1 MCCNDAPDPTPPRET
16 SAAATGTNVATSIAN
31 AFLTNMNEVTPD
43 GTKTFN
49 QSGDYTFTDPYTK
62 QTYTVPRFTMTQTL
76 SPQQQ
81 AIKAQS
87 DATKMNLSTL
97 ANDQSAF
104 LKDYMAQPFKYDP
117 GEHEGWAL
125 GLYDKL
131 NADKI
136 AQGDEALRSRLAA
149 QGIKAGSEAYDR
161 EMRNAY
167 SARGDARDK
176 FLLDSY
182 RTGFSTA
189 QAERNQPLNEIAALM
204 SGSQVSQPNF
214 LTGAG
219 VSGIPITDNAA
230 IIANADAQRM
240 NAWQQNQA
248 AMGGLFGG
256 MGGLFE
262 GLGAAGL
269 TLSDERAKTDKK
281 KVGETDDGLG
291 IFSFRYKGSPKTE
304 MGLMAQDVAKK
315 RPRAV
320 KTLPG
325 GLMAVDYRKALA

>member
-1 MCCNDAPDPTPPRET
+1 MCSPKAPEPTPPRET

-97 ANDQSAF
+97 AKDQSGF
-104 LKDYMAQPFKYDP
+104 LNDYMEKPFQYDP

-131 NADKI
+131 NADKT
-136 AQGDEALRSRLAA
+136 AQSDEALRSRLAA

-161 EMRNAY
+161 EMQNAY
-167 SARGDARDK
+167 AARADARDK

-214 LTGAG
+214 VTGAG
-219 VSGIPITDNAA
+219 VSGIPITDNGA
-230 IIANADAQRM
+230 IIANSDAQRM
-240 NAWQQNQA
+240 QAWQQSQA

-269 TLSDERAKTDKK
+269 KLSDERAKADKE
-281 KVGETDDGLG
+281 KVGETEDGLG
-291 IFSFRYKGSPKTE
+291 IFSYRYKGSPKTE
-304 MGLMAQDVAKK
+304 LGLIAQDVVKK
-315 RPRAV
+315 RPSAV
-320 KTLPG
+320 KKLPG
-325 GLMAVDYRKALA
+325 GLMAVDYKKALA